1 MRSSIFSVAVRGMRT
16 PGQTVDSPD
25 FGAVRGISSQDR
37 EEVKDLPCYGDIT
50 VTNAY
55 MAANSWY
62 DRDNPG
68 RPYMHLVGEC
78 DSIRGDMPYGVSEL
92 TFENTKGIP
101 VDFIYEFTNDELAN
115 LVQKGLYSRG
125 FACPDILYQS
135 VMEMP
140 ITCDLTVVRPQMSG
154 DIPIIF
160 ADIKNKEHILT
171 NSEQS
176 QYDITSY
183 FEEPR
188 QMSADD
194 DYGFNDIQLDS
205 DDMFNNRQQAAE
217 QVEQAQPERSAEDK
231 ALDALY
237 ARVRERVMKEHIL
250 PEQHKLAKS
259 KEDTVDDVLDFD
271 AEETKESQADVDAR
285 VAENKAEAERKA
297 AEEDAKRLAAAKAA
311 EESLKEAEAKA
322 QALKDLGSKDYSNLS
337 VPEMPEVPSI
347 TTTSLSL
354 PKIEAKT
361 YEKRF
366 EEGVESTS
374 KFDQL
379 VKDIVYA
386 DELSDKP
393 LLDENK
399 DFVTR
404 CIEMS
409 QLLTNDPQKVV
420 DDLKGVVKREPLV
433 EDTLNKARIIRDQA
447 RAMEAHAVQEQ
458 EARKAAAKGIDLDPN
473 DDVEVEKPK
482 PKAEVKTIAEPVV
495 APKVEAVVEKAP
507 VEPKAEEVHEEV
519 PKPIEQDAEET
530 QRIAEEPKNTPVRRQ
545 VPSHLEDIAEQ
556 SDEYDDD
563 QDFEDALGN

>member
-1 MRSSIFSVAVRGMRT
+1 MRT
-16 PGQTVDSPD
+16 PGQTTDSPD

-55 MAANSWY
+55 MGANSWY

-205 DDMFNNRQQAAE
+205 DDMFNKQQAVE

-271 AEETKESQADVDAR
+271 AEEVKESQADVDAR

-482 PKAEVKTIAEPVV
+482 PKAEVKAVAEPV
-495 APKVEAVVEKAP
+495 AEPKVEAVAEKAP
-507 VEPKAEEVHEEV
+507 VEPKAEEVHEEA
-519 PKPIEQDAEET
+519 PKPIEQDVEET

-563 QDFEDALGN
+563 QDFEDALDA

>member
-1 MRSSIFSVAVRGMRT
+1 MRT
-16 PGQTVDSPD
+16 PGQTTDSPD

-55 MAANSWY
+55 MGANSWY

-205 DDMFNNRQQAAE
+205 DDMFNKQQVVE

-271 AEETKESQADVDAR
+271 AEEVKESQADVDAR

-322 QALKDLGSKDYSNLS
+322 QALKDLGTKDYSSLS

-366 EEGVESTS
+366 EEGVESSS

-473 DDVEVEKPK
+473 DDVEVEKLK
-482 PKAEVKTIAEPVV
+482 PKAEVKAVAEPV
-495 APKVEAVVEKAP
+495 AEPKVEAVVEKAL
-507 VEPKAEEVHEEV
+507 VEPKAEEIHEEV
-519 PKPIEQDAEET
+519 QKPIERDVEET
-530 QRIAEEPKNTPVRRQ
+530 QQIVDEPKNTPVRRQ

>member
-1 MRSSIFSVAVRGMRT
+1 MRT
-16 PGQTVDSPD
+16 PGQTTDSPD

-55 MAANSWY
+55 MGANSWY

-205 DDMFNNRQQAAE
+205 DDMFGNKQQVAE

-271 AEETKESQADVDAR
+271 AEEVKESQADVDAR

-322 QALKDLGSKDYSNLS
+322 QALTDLGTKDYSNLS

-482 PKAEVKTIAEPVV
+482 PKAEVKAVVEPV
-495 APKVEAVVEKAP
+495 AEPKVEAVVEKAP

-519 PKPIEQDAEET
+519 PKPIEQDVEET
-530 QRIAEEPKNTPVRRQ
+530 QRIVNEPKSAPVRRQ

-556 SDEYDDD
+556 SDEYDVD
-563 QDFEDALGN
+563 QDFEDALDA

>member
-55 MAANSWY
+55 MGANSWY

-205 DDMFNNRQQAAE
+205 DDMFNNRQQTAE

-271 AEETKESQADVDAR
+271 AEEVKESQADVDAR

-311 EESLKEAEAKA
+311 EESLKESEAKA

-482 PKAEVKTIAEPVV
+482 SKAEVKAVAEPV
-495 APKVEAVVEKAP
+495 AEPKVEAVAEKAP

-519 PKPIEQDAEET
+519 PKPIEQDVEET

-563 QDFEDALGN
+563 QDFEDALDA

>member
-1 MRSSIFSVAVRGMRT
+1 MRT
-16 PGQTVDSPD
+16 PGQTTDSPD

-55 MAANSWY
+55 MGANSWY

-205 DDMFNNRQQAAE
+205 DDMFGNKQQVAE

-271 AEETKESQADVDAR
+271 AEEVKESQADVDAR

-322 QALKDLGSKDYSNLS
+322 QALKDLGSKDYSSLS
-337 VPEMPEVPSI
+337 VPEMPEVPYI
-347 TTTSLSL
+347 TTTSFSL

-366 EEGVESTS
+366 EEGVESSS

-404 CIEMS
+404 CVEMS

-482 PKAEVKTIAEPVV
+482 PKAEVKPEPEVTV
-495 APKVEAVVEKAP
+495 EPKVEAVVEKAP

-519 PKPIEQDAEET
+519 PKPIEQDIEET

>member
-1 MRSSIFSVAVRGMRT
+1 MRT

-55 MAANSWY
+55 MGANSWY

-92 TFENTKGIP
+92 TFENSKGIP

-160 ADIKNKEHILT
+160 ADIKNKDHILT

-188 QMSADD
+188 QTLADD

-205 DDMFNNRQQAAE
+205 DDMFNAKQHNAE

-250 PEQHKLAKS
+250 PEQHKLAKT

-271 AEETKESQADVDAR
+271 AEEVKESQADVDAR
-285 VAENKAEAERKA
+285 VAENKAEAARKA

-311 EESLKEAEAKA
+311 EESLKESEAKA
-322 QALKDLGSKDYSNLS
+322 QALKDLGTKDYSNLTI
-337 VPEMPEVPSI
+337 PEMPEVPSI

-366 EEGVESTS
+366 EEGTQSNNQ
-374 KFDQL
+374 FDQL

-433 EDTLNKARIIRDQA
+433 EDTLNKARIVRDQA

-458 EARKAAAKGIDLDPN
+458 EAKAAAAKGIDLDPN

-482 PKAEVKTIAEPVV
+482 PKAEATVAPKAEPVV
-495 APKVEAVVEKAP
+495 APKVEAVAEKAP
-507 VEPKAEEVHEEV
+507 EEPKVEVQEA
-519 PKPIEQDAEET
+519 IEHDVEET
-530 QRIAEEPKNTPVRRQ
+530 QQIAKEPKSTPVRRQ

>member
-1 MRSSIFSVAVRGMRT
+1 MRT
-16 PGQTVDSPD
+16 PGQTTDSPD

-55 MAANSWY
+55 MGANSWY

-205 DDMFNNRQQAAE
+205 DDMFNKQQVVE

-271 AEETKESQADVDAR
+271 AEEVKESQADVDAR

-322 QALKDLGSKDYSNLS
+322 QALKDLGTKDYSSLS

-366 EEGVESTS
+366 EEGVESSS

-393 LLDENK
+393 LFDENK

-404 CIEMS
+404 CVEMS

-482 PKAEVKTIAEPVV
+482 PKAEVKAVAEPVV
-495 APKVEAVVEKAP
+495 EPKVEAVAEKTP

-519 PKPIEQDAEET
+519 PKPIEQDVEET

>member
-1 MRSSIFSVAVRGMRT
+1 MRT
-16 PGQTVDSPD
+16 PGQTTDSPD

-62 DRDNPG
+62 DRENPG

-135 VMEMP
+135 IMEMP

-205 DDMFNNRQQAAE
+205 DDMFNKQQAVE
-217 QVEQAQPERSAEDK
+217 QVEQVQPERSAEDK

-271 AEETKESQADVDAR
+271 AEEVKESQADVDAR

-322 QALKDLGSKDYSNLS
+322 QALKDLGTKDYSSLS

-482 PKAEVKTIAEPVV
+482 PKAEVKAVAEPV
-495 APKVEAVVEKAP
+495 AEPKVEAVAEKVP
-507 VEPKAEEVHEEV
+507 EEPKVEATQEVQE
-519 PKPIEQDAEET
+519 PIERDVEET
-530 QRIAEEPKNTPVRRQ
+530 QQIVDEPKNTPVRRQ
-545 VPSHLEDIAEQ
+545 VPSHLEDIAKQ

-563 QDFEDALGN
+563 QDFEDALDA

>member
-16 PGQTVDSPD
+16 PGQTTDSPD

-62 DRDNPG
+62 DRENPG

-115 LVQKGLYSRG
+115 LVQKGLYNRG

-205 DDMFNNRQQAAE
+205 DDMFNKQQAVE

-271 AEETKESQADVDAR
+271 AEEVKESQADVDAR

-366 EEGVESTS
+366 EEGVESSS

-482 PKAEVKTIAEPVV
+482 PKAEVKAVAEPV
-495 APKVEAVVEKAP
+495 AEPKVEAVAEKVP
-507 VEPKAEEVHEEV
+507 EEPKVEATQEVQE
-519 PKPIEQDAEET
+519 PIERDVEET
-530 QRIAEEPKNTPVRRQ
+530 QQIVDEPKNTPVRRQ

-563 QDFEDALGN
+563 QDFEDALDA

>member
-1 MRSSIFSVAVRGMRT
+1 MRT
-16 PGQTVDSPD
+16 PGQTTDSPD

-55 MAANSWY
+55 MGANSWY

-205 DDMFNNRQQAAE
+205 DDMFGNKQQVAE

-271 AEETKESQADVDAR
+271 AEEVKESQADVDAR

-366 EEGVESTS
+366 EEGVESSS

-404 CIEMS
+404 CVEMS

-482 PKAEVKTIAEPVV
+482 PKAEVKAVAEPVV
-495 APKVEAVVEKAP
+495 EPKVEAVVEKTPA
-507 VEPKAEEVHEEV
+507 EPKAEEVHEEV
-519 PKPIEQDAEET
+519 SKPIEQDVEET
-530 QRIAEEPKNTPVRRQ
+530 QRIAEAPKNTPVRRQ

-563 QDFEDALGN
+563 QDFEDALDA

>member
-55 MAANSWY
+55 MGANSWY

-205 DDMFNNRQQAAE
+205 DDMFGNKQQVAE

-271 AEETKESQADVDAR
+271 AEEVKESQADVDAR

-366 EEGVESTS
+366 EEGVESSS

-404 CIEMS
+404 CVEMS

-482 PKAEVKTIAEPVV
+482 PKAEAKAVAEPVV
-495 APKVEAVVEKAP
+495 EPKVEAVVEKAP

-519 PKPIEQDAEET
+519 PKPIEQDVEET
-530 QRIAEEPKNTPVRRQ
+530 QRIAEGPKNIPVRRQ

-563 QDFEDALGN
+563 QDFEDALDA

>member
-1 MRSSIFSVAVRGMRT
+1 MRT
-16 PGQTVDSPD
+16 PGQTTDSPD

-55 MAANSWY
+55 MGANSWY

-205 DDMFNNRQQAAE
+205 DDMFNNKQQVAE

-271 AEETKESQADVDAR
+271 VEEVKESQADVDAR

-482 PKAEVKTIAEPVV
+482 PKAEVKAVAEPV
-495 APKVEAVVEKAP
+495 AEPKVEAVVEKAP

-519 PKPIEQDAEET
+519 PKPIEQDIEET
-530 QRIAEEPKNTPVRRQ
+530 QQIVEEPKNTPVRRQ

>member
-1 MRSSIFSVAVRGMRT
+1 MRT
-16 PGQTVDSPD
+16 PGQTTDSPD

-55 MAANSWY
+55 MGANSWY

-188 QMSADD
+188 QISADD

-205 DDMFNNRQQAAE
+205 DDMFNNRQQVAE

-237 ARVRERVMKEHIL
+237 ARVRERVMKDHIL

-271 AEETKESQADVDAR
+271 AEEVKESQADVDAR

-297 AEEDAKRLAAAKAA
+297 AEEDAKRLAQAKAA

-322 QALKDLGSKDYSNLS
+322 QALKDLGTKDYSSLS

-404 CIEMS
+404 CFEMS

-482 PKAEVKTIAEPVV
+482 PKAEAKAVAEPVV
-495 APKVEAVVEKAP
+495 APKVEAVAEKVP
-507 VEPKAEEVHEEV
+507 EEPKVEATQEVQE
-519 PKPIEQDAEET
+519 PIERDVEET
-530 QRIAEEPKNTPVRRQ
+530 QQIVDEPKNTPVRRQ

>member
-16 PGQTVDSPD
+16 PGQTTDSPD

-55 MAANSWY
+55 MGANSWY

-160 ADIKNKEHILT
+160 ADIKNKEHILM

-205 DDMFNNRQQAAE
+205 DDMFNKQQVVE

-271 AEETKESQADVDAR
+271 AEEVKESQADVDAR

-322 QALKDLGSKDYSNLS
+322 QALKGLGTKDYSNLS

-366 EEGVESTS
+366 EEGVESSS

-404 CIEMS
+404 CVEMS

-482 PKAEVKTIAEPVV
+482 PKAEAKAVAEPVV
-495 APKVEAVVEKAP
+495 EPKVEAVVEKAP

-519 PKPIEQDAEET
+519 PKPIEQDVEET
-530 QRIAEEPKNTPVRRQ
+530 QRIAEAPKNTPVRRQ

>member
-62 DRDNPG
+62 DRENPG

-160 ADIKNKEHILT
+160 ADIKNKDHILT

-188 QMSADD
+188 QTLADD

-205 DDMFNNRQQAAE
+205 DDMFNKQQVAE

-271 AEETKESQADVDAR
+271 AEEVKESQADVDAR

-322 QALKDLGSKDYSNLS
+322 QALKDLGTKDYSSLS

-404 CIEMS
+404 CVEMS

-482 PKAEVKTIAEPVV
+482 PKAEVKAVAEPV
-495 APKVEAVVEKAP
+495 AEPKVEAVAEKVP
-507 VEPKAEEVHEEV
+507 EEPKVEATQEVQE
-519 PKPIEQDAEET
+519 PIERDVEET
-530 QRIAEEPKNTPVRRQ
+530 QQIVDEPKNTPVRRQ
-545 VPSHLEDIAEQ
+545 VPSHLEDIVEQ

-563 QDFEDALGN
+563 QDFEDALDA